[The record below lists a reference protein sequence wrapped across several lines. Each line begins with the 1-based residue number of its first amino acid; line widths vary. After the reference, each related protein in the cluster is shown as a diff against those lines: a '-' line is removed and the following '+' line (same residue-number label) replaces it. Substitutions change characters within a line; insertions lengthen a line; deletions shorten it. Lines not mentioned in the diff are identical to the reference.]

1 MKRKHLLLALTLV
14 PFIVFSQKYKKR
26 TAEEKA
32 RFYTDEMIKE
42 LSLDSATSQ
51 KVFDVNL
58 VVSQKFDSLYAATE
72 DNEDKRKGAIF
83 IYKKRDSLF
92 KEVLSKKEYLKYDD
106 LQREKREKKKAEAEK
121 QKSN

>member
-1 MKRKHLLLALTLV
+1 M

-51 KVFDVNL
+51 KVFGVNL
-58 VVSQKFDSLYAATE
+58 YVSKKFDSLYATTE
-72 DNEDKRKGAIF
+72 GSDDKRKGAVF

-106 LQREKREKKKAEAEK
+106 LQREKREKKKTEAEK
-121 QKSN
+121 LKND